1 MQKLLKIIVAVIIV
15 GATANHMVGLPEQSV
30 NAQNIIFIGT
40 ITMAL
45 PY

>member
-1 MQKLLKIIVAVIIV
+1 MQKLLKIIVAV
-15 GATANHMVGLPEQSV
+15 TANHMVGLIEQSV
-30 NAQNIIFIGT
+30 NVQNIIFIGT